1 MNLQNIGVIGAG
13 TMGNGIAQVC
23 ALAGFN
29 VTLLDISE
37 SALQKAV
44 ATVGK
49 NLDRQIA
56 KENLTP
62 EQKLAALDKIRTST
76 DYSSLRDVQLVI
88 EAATENLEL
97 KLRVLQQI
105 AAQVGAECVIAS
117 NTSSL
122 SITQLAAS
130 VSQPERFIGLHF
142 FNPVPV
148 MGLIEVIRGLQTS
161 DATHALALDMAT
173 TLGKT
178 AITAGNRPGF
188 VVNRI
193 LVPMINEAILVF
205 QEGLASAED
214 IDAGMRL
221 GCNQPIG
228 PLALADLIGL
238 DTLLAIMKRS
248 TKASTTANTA
258 RRHCSRKWSP
268 PVTWD
273 AKRGA
278 ASMPMPERCSR
289 FAEYRD
295 KVLELFA
302 SKGFGQVGMR
312 ELATCLGLSPGSL
325 YHHYPSKQ
333 HLLLDLIEEFYEE
346 LLATLGRI
354 EQKAPAKRDRLNSL
368 IRAHLNLHREMPW
381 HFRLVERDSGCLN
394 EEQQARVRSCAS
406 NTSAAVA
413 GDARRPLALQRIRTS
428 WQPDTRLPHCSTAH
442 PVG

>member
-29 VTLLDISE
+29 VTLIDISE
-37 SALQKAV
+37 SALQNAL

-49 NLDRQIA
+49 NLDRQVS
-56 KENLTP
+56 KDTLTQ
-62 EQKLAALDKIRTST
+62 EQKLTALDKIRTST
-76 DYSSLRDVQLVI
+76 DYSSLQNAQLVI
-88 EAATENLEL
+88 EAATENLDL

-105 AAQVGAECVIAS
+105 AAQVSTECVIAS

-130 VSQPERFIGLHF
+130 VSEPERFIGLHF

-161 DATHALALDMAT
+161 DATHTLALDMAT

-205 QEGLASAED
+205 QEGLASADD

-238 DTLLAIMKRS
+238 DTVLAILEAFYDGFNDSKYRPAPLLKEM
-248 TKASTTANTA
+248 
-258 RRHCSRKWSP
+258 
-268 PVTWD
+268 V
-273 AKRGA
+273 A
-278 ASMPMPERCSR
+278 AG
-289 FAEYRD
+289 Y
-295 KVLELFA
+295 
-302 SKGFGQVGMR
+302 
-312 ELATCLGLSPGSL
+312 
-325 YHHYPSKQ
+325 
-333 HLLLDLIEEFYEE
+333 
-346 LLATLGRI
+346 LGR
-354 EQKAPAKRDRLNSL
+354 KTGRGFHAYA
-368 IRAHLNLHREMPW
+368 
-381 HFRLVERDSGCLN
+381 
-394 EEQQARVRSCAS
+394 
-406 NTSAAVA
+406 
-413 GDARRPLALQRIRTS
+413 
-428 WQPDTRLPHCSTAH
+428 
-442 PVG
+442 